1 MGVKKIIIK
10 VKKKSGSKNK
20 KWVEKKAGLKKKQ
33 VEKKMGYCLLILF
46 AILINNLMK
55 NYCLSVIN

>member
-1 MGVKKIIIK
+1 ML
-10 VKKKSGSKNK
+10 KKKSGSKNK

-33 VEKKMGYCLLILF
+33 VEKKKMGYCLLILF